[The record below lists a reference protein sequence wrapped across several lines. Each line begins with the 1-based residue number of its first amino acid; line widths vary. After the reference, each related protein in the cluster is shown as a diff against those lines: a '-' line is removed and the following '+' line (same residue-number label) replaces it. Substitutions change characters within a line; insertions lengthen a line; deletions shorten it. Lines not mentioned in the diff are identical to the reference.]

1 MWISGHTRTDIHNH
15 TYIHTRAPTH
25 GSPEEEKRTE
35 GMRGTL
41 HFRYSPNHEERER
54 EKGGIWMRVRMGKVL
69 VFVVLFGHLGGKK
82 HFWGKK
88 RKNHFIF
95 YFYSDSV
102 Y

>member
-1 MWISGHTRTDIHNH
+1 
-15 TYIHTRAPTH
+15 
-25 GSPEEEKRTE
+25 
-35 GMRGTL
+35 
-41 HFRYSPNHEERER
+41 
-54 EKGGIWMRVRMGKVL
+54 MRVRMGKVL